1 MAENS
6 ELTTAAVS
14 KEVAKFE
21 AVASQIE
28 AISGGEVQ
36 GKDAMLLSSM
46 FFSGYFKDIESLS
59 KAVVRV
65 AFGKL
70 IGVPVATAVTS
81 LYIIDGK
88 PALEAKAIRN
98 TLVMAGYTID
108 NTTPPEDVYKFCT
121 LKWYYKEKYLGES
134 TFSIEDAIARG
145 YVDPTCVKVDGFPH
159 KHNDREIERYN
170 KYKRTYEKKTT
181 CECKDNWRA
190 MLEEMLIARATSK
203 GNTKFGNRAFKQEVY
218 EVSELTESPFRE
230 DTTVEDVNR
239 DAINKA
245 KTLDELQEITKG
257 LKPEDLTKLMD
268 DISAKTKELLS
279 DAKAKTDNSQRDT
292 TA

>member
-1 MAENS
+1 MS
-6 ELTTAAVS
+6 EKNELSLASVS
-14 KEVAKFE
+14 KEAAKFQS
-21 AVASQIE
+21 VAEQIE
-28 AISGGEVQ
+28 LISGGEVA

-98 TLVMAGYTID
+98 TLVMAGYTI
-108 NTTPPEDVYKFCT
+108 NNITPEADKFKFCK
-121 LKWYYKEKYLGES
+121 LEWQYKDRMLGTSE
-134 TFSIEDAIARG
+134 FNIDDAIARE
-145 YVDPTCVKVDGFPH
+145 YVDPTCIKVEGYPY
-159 KHNDREIERYN
+159 KHNDREMQRYDR
-170 KYKRTYEKKTT
+170 KAGRYVTKMT
-181 CECKDNWRA
+181 CDCKDNWRA

-230 DTTVEDVNR
+230 DTTPVDVAR
-239 DAINKA
+239 SKIQAA
-245 KTLDELQEITKG
+245 KTVDELQEITR
-257 LKPEDLTKLMD
+257 DLQASDLQQVMD
-268 DISAKTKELLS
+268 DISIKTKELLEN
-279 DAKAKTDNSQRDT
+279 AKTKADNPSS
-292 TA
+292 APEK